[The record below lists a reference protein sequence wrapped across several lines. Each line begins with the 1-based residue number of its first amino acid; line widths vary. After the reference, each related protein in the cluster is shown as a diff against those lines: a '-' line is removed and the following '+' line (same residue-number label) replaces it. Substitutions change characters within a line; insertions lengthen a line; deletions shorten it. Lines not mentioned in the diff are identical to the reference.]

1 MWKCKGKNIRESRVS
16 KTCYSQ
22 LGSNPKLSGIQR
34 NKETQPIERQKHRGE
49 EGDRDRLRGKGM
61 GVRVGAGP
69 GRQGQVWDPA
79 FGIVKLSQVSLQ
91 P

>member
-1 MWKCKGKNIRESRVS
+1 MPGLPSLPSWEAGRLFPVHVAFVRVE
-16 KTCYSQ
+16 
-22 LGSNPKLSGIQR
+22 

-49 EGDRDRLRGKGM
+49 EGDERQIEREEM

>member
-1 MWKCKGKNIRESRVS
+1 MRGLLAQLALLGIWMPLSRHVAFV
-16 KTCYSQ
+16 
-22 LGSNPKLSGIQR
+22 R
-34 NKETQPIERQKHRGE
+34 VENKETQPIETETQRKRGRQRQIE
-49 EGDRDRLRGKGM
+49 REGM

-69 GRQGQVWDPA
+69 GRQGQAWDPA

>member
-1 MWKCKGKNIRESRVS
+1 MPGLPGLPSWAAGHLFPIHVAFVRVE
-16 KTCYSQ
+16 
-22 LGSNPKLSGIQR
+22 
-34 NKETQPIERQKHRGE
+34 NKETKPIERQKHRGE
-49 EGDRDRLRGKGM
+49 EGDRDRSRRKGM

>member
-1 MWKCKGKNIRESRVS
+1 MPGLPSLPSWEAGRLFPVHVAFVRVE
-16 KTCYSQ
+16 
-22 LGSNPKLSGIQR
+22 
-34 NKETQPIERQKHRGE
+34 NKETQPIERQKHRGKRE
-49 EGDRDRLRGKGM
+49 TETDKRGKEL

>member
-1 MWKCKGKNIRESRVS
+1 MPSWAAGRLFPVHVAFVRVE
-16 KTCYSQ
+16 
-22 LGSNPKLSGIQR
+22 

>member
-1 MWKCKGKNIRESRVS
+1 MRGLLARLARLARLALLGIWMPLSHHVAFVRVE
-16 KTCYSQ
+16 
-22 LGSNPKLSGIQR
+22 
-34 NKETQPIERQKHRGE
+34 NKETQPIERQKHRGK
-49 EGDRDRLRGKGM
+49 EGDRDREEGV

>member
-1 MWKCKGKNIRESRVS
+1 MGAGSPARLALLAIWMPLSRHVAFV
-16 KTCYSQ
+16 
-22 LGSNPKLSGIQR
+22 R
-34 NKETQPIERQKHRGE
+34 VENKETQPIERQKHRGK
-49 EGDRDRLRGKGM
+49 EGDRDREEGV

>member
-1 MWKCKGKNIRESRVS
+1 MRGLLTRLAWLAL
-16 KTCYSQ
+16 
-22 LGSNPKLSGIQR
+22 LGSWAPLIHVAFVR
-34 NKETQPIERQKHRGE
+34 LENKETQPIERQKHRGE
-49 EGDRDRLRGKGM
+49 GRQRDRSRRKGM

>member
-1 MWKCKGKNIRESRVS
+1 MPGLPGLPSWAAGRLFPIHVAFVRVE
-16 KTCYSQ
+16 
-22 LGSNPKLSGIQR
+22 

-49 EGDRDRLRGKGM
+49 EGDRDRSRGKGM

>member
-1 MWKCKGKNIRESRVS
+1 MGAGSPCPACLACPPG
-16 KTCYSQ
+16 Q
-22 LGSNPKLSGIQR
+22 LGASFPFMLHLSEWKQGNTTHR
-34 NKETQPIERQKHRGE
+34 ETETQRKRGRQRQIERE
-49 EGDRDRLRGKGM
+49 GM

>member
-1 MWKCKGKNIRESRVS
+1 MGAGSPCPACLACPPG
-16 KTCYSQ
+16 Q
-22 LGSNPKLSGIQR
+22 LGTSFRFMLHLSEWKTRKHNPQR
-34 NKETQPIERQKHRGE
+34 DKHRGE

-61 GVRVGAGP
+61 GARVGAGP